1 VYYRIG
7 KKGVIGVFGDHVHTY
22 IAPDDMVN
30 GTRDAIRLYQELLNQ
45 GRKVILPVYFRNWRS
60 IMAIKRLGSTLLG
73 ADEDNFLHYELTTL
87 AAKYRPIVDEQ
98 EKVSSAR
105 KLHNPD

>member
-1 VYYRIG
+1 
-7 KKGVIGVFGDHVHTY
+7 
-22 IAPDDMVN
+22 
-30 GTRDAIRLYQELLNQ
+30 
-45 GRKVILPVYFRNWRS
+45 VILPVYFRNWRS

-105 KLHNPD
+105 KYQNHQI